1 MTTATFRFS
10 PAILT
15 RLGEELNQSPDQSIL
30 ELVKNSYDA
39 NANLCTIKIT
49 NTTTIGGEISIVDDG
64 DGMDANAIKNGWL
77 ILGKSSKE
85 SDVPTRLGRRPAG
98 SKGLGRLAALRMGKE
113 VTLSAVQRGN
123 SRRIH
128 HLTIDWSKFD
138 SANVVEDVE
147 LQISTMKNVELG
159 QGVTIVLKD
168 LRAAVRPDE
177 VKRLARSLLL
187 LTDPFGDKANGFQ
200 VNLIAPEFKE
210 VEALLS
216 KKYFDQADYHL
227 YAKIDANGSGSAR
240 ILDWQ
245 GKVLAKADHA
255 ELRRKKQAER
265 YKAPQSVFD
274 LWAFLLGGTEFS
286 ARRVTK
292 TEITDWLT
300 TFGGVHVYQDEIRV
314 APYGNQGNDWL
325 EMNLARVKSP
335 EERPGTHNSIGRITV
350 PGSGKYSLKQKTDR
364 TGFIEND
371 TFGELKE
378 FAQDAL
384 NWMARW
390 RLEKAELRRRN
401 EKEAAPKAAVIQKD
415 KVDAAIAL
423 AEPKVRKIIESAFS
437 GYQKT
442 RDKET
447 DALKKEIQ
455 LYRTLST
462 AGITAATFSHEA
474 HGNPLKTIDLSV
486 TALSQRIPKIVKVKT
501 DQAKLLAPVESIKSA
516 SSSLATLGTATLSL
530 VRASKRRMAR
540 VSIHETIDHITKLM
554 EPFMLGRDSKIE
566 HHLCKGD
573 PYLRTS
579 EAAIESV
586 FANLINNSLAAFE
599 RAATANRFITIT
611 TSVKDEVIEIVF
623 ADTGPGIAD
632 LKLSEIWLPGATT
645 NPDGTGLGLTIVRD
659 TVKDMGGK
667 IDAVSNG
674 PLGGAEFTILL
685 PILGS

>member
-1 MTTATFRFS
+1 MTTASFRFS
-10 PAILT
+10 PAILS
-15 RLGEELNQSPDQSIL
+15 RLGEELNQSADQSIL

-39 NANLCTIKIT
+39 NANLCTIEIT
-49 NTTTIGGEISIVDDG
+49 NTTKIGGEISIVDDG
-64 DGMDANAIKNGWL
+64 DGMDALAIQNGWL
-77 ILGKSSKE
+77 VLGKSSKE

-113 VTLSAVQRGN
+113 VSLSAVQRGN
-123 SRRIH
+123 TRRIH

-138 SANVVEDVE
+138 SADVVEDVE
-147 LQISTMKNVELG
+147 LEISTKKNSSKG
-159 QGVTIVLKD
+159 QGVTIQLND
-168 LRAAVRPDE
+168 LRTALRSED

-200 VNLIAPEFKE
+200 VKLVAPEFKE

-227 YAKIDANGSGSAR
+227 QAKIDIHGIGSAK

-245 GKVLAKADHA
+245 GKPLAIADHA
-255 ELRRKKQAER
+255 ELRRKKKADS
-265 YKAPQSVFD
+265 YKAPHCVFD
-274 LWAFLLGGTEFS
+274 LWAFLLGATEFS
-286 ARRVTK
+286 ARKVSK
-292 TEITDWLT
+292 SEITDWLN

-325 EMNLARVKSP
+325 DMNLARVRNP

-350 PGSGKYSLKQKTDR
+350 PGSGKHQLKQKTDR
-364 TGFIEND
+364 TGFIEDD
-371 TFGELKE
+371 TFTQLKE
-378 FAQDAL
+378 FALDAL

-390 RLEKAELRRRN
+390 RLEKAEVRRRK
-401 EKEAAPKAAVIQKD
+401 EKEEAPKAAVIQKD

-423 AEPKVRKIIESAFS
+423 AEPEIRKVIESAFS
-437 GYQKT
+437 GYQKS

-474 HGNPLKTIDLSV
+474 HGNPLKIIDLSV
-486 TALSQRIPKIVKVKT
+486 TALTNRIPRIVKGKEV
-501 DQAKLLAPVESIKSA
+501 QAKLLEPVESIKTA
-516 SSSLATLGTATLSL
+516 SSSLTTLGTATLSL
-530 VRASKRRMAR
+530 VRASKRRMER
-540 VSIHETIDHITKLM
+540 VSIHESIEHIAKLM
-554 EPFMLGRDSKIE
+554 EPFMSGRDSKIE

-579 EAAIESV
+579 KAAIESV
-586 FANLINNSLAAFE
+586 FANLINNSLTAFE
-599 RAATANRFITIT
+599 RAATVHRQITIST
-611 TSVKDEVIEIVF
+611 CIKGGDVEIIYT
-623 ADTGPGIAD
+623 DSGPGIAD
-632 LKLSEIWLPGATT
+632 LKLSEIWLPGITT

-659 TVKDMGGK
+659 TIKDMGGK
-667 IDAVSNG
+667 IDALPNS
-674 PLGGAEFTILL
+674 PLGGAEFTIQL
-685 PILGS
+685 PILGA